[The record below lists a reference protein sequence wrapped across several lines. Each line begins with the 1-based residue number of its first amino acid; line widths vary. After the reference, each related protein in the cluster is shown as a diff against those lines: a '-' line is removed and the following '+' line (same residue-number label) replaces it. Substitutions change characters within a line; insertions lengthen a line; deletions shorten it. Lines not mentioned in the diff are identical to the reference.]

1 MIDMAVR
8 KRDKHHLR
16 RLAANKAS
24 DLAVQLGNR
33 RVSYQRR
40 RDCEEFRACH
50 THDLERCLGLLS
62 AGLENVAIVERW
74 QMAGHDEHRDFRTK
88 TGKAGNSSSAPQ
100 GFVIRM
106 GCYHNEFLWRYQT
119 SFSGVAADGQNCR
132 RHTPSLPA
140 LFAPSG
146 AAGSTSPSR
155 SYPLRSSPM

>member
-8 KRDKHHLR
+8 KRGKHHLC
-16 RLAANKAS
+16 RLAANEAS

-74 QMAGHDEHRDFRTK
+74 QMAGHDEHRDFRAK
-88 TGKAGNSSSAPQ
+88 TRKAGNSSSAPQ
-100 GFVIRM
+100 GFIIRM

-119 SFSGVAADGQNCR
+119 SFFGVIKRVSLALPWIGRIVAGIRQVCPPYSPRCIADGR
-132 RHTPSLPA
+132 
-140 LFAPSG
+140 
-146 AAGSTSPSR
+146 AGGR
-155 SYPLRSSPM
+155 